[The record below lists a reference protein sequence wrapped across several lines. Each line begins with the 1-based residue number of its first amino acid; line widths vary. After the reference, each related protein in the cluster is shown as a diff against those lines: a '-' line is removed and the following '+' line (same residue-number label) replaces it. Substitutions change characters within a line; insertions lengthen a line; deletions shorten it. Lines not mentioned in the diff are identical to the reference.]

1 MLKLNM
7 KRFVINLSTAGIK
20 LGYAVEA
27 SKGAGRPT
35 TGYTQ
40 LIGVKST
47 PSLNPSP
54 ETLETTTLEETE
66 WKTYIDGLKDM
77 GGALEFTFNLT
88 QDLYDQWEGDGGL
101 MDQYEA
107 AKAAEKK
114 VYFEIY
120 IPGLTNSLFFAGN
133 PSAMGLPETSVSS
146 VLETT
151 NYITPTDAPVWAAGV
166 EPTVP
171 TP

>member
-1 MLKLNM
+1 MVKLNIQ
-7 KRFVINLSTAGIK
+7 RFVINLSTAGIK

-35 TGYTQ
+35 SNYIQ

-47 PSLNPSP
+47 PSFNPAP

-88 QDLYDQWEGDGGL
+88 QDLVDQWDTL
-101 MDQYEA
+101 MTAYEA
-107 AKAAEKK
+107 AKAAEKR

-120 IPGLTNSLFFAGN
+120 IPGLTKSLFFAGN
-133 PSAMGLPETSVSS
+133 PSEMGLPETSVSS

-151 NYITPTDAPVWAAGV
+151 NYITPTEAPEFATGV
-166 EPTVP
+166 EPTAS
-171 TP
+171 TSE

>member
-1 MLKLNM
+1 M

-35 TGYTQ
+35 TGYKQ

-47 PSLNPSP
+47 PSLNPAP

-88 QDLYDQWEGDGGL
+88 QELYEQWEGTNGL
-101 MDQYEA
+101 MEKFEA
-107 AKAAEKK
+107 AKLAEKR

-120 IPGLTNSLFFAGN
+120 IPDKPFKQSLFFAGN
-133 PSAMGLPETSVSS
+133 PSPMGLPETSVSS

-151 NYITPTDAPVWAAGV
+151 NYITPTEAPVWATSV
-166 EPTVP
+166 EPTIASE
-171 TP
+171 